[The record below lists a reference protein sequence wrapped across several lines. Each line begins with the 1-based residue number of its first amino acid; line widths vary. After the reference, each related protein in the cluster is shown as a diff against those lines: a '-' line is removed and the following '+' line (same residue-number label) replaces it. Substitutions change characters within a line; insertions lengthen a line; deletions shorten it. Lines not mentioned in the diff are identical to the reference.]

1 MVEELKNIMN
11 KAEKLPEDQQK
22 ALAKLIEEELQW
34 ENTLTNSQD
43 SLFKLAEEALR
54 EHKRGKTSTEDW

>member
-11 KAEKLPEDQQK
+11 RAEKLPNDQQK

-34 ENTLTNSQD
+34 ENTLASSQD
-43 SLFKLAEEALR
+43 SLSKLAKEAL
-54 EHKRGKTSTEDW
+54 EDYKMGKTSSEDW